1 MNNVISKIKDFIR
14 IEYQSIEELILK
26 LYIIFACFYGSYIF
40 FYDFLDKGSFY
51 TKAPVFF
58 YFLKDIVSIFTFMF
72 LTFIIF
78 KRKSKK
84 QIFSSYTTKIYISL
98 ILFAILITSCH
109 IFQKGIMVIMQHE
122 WRNILFYSYIF
133 FILKNLNMDL
143 KSLII
148 FLFKNLKIVV
158 LLSVASY
165 FFKVSVGANERLFG
179 TFLNPNNLG
188 LIMNLLFFYSFSL
201 FLKERLPFELFF
213 VFLSFLV
220 ILMTNSWQN
229 ISLMVLLGGCSFILN
244 KNKLINLL
252 FIFLF
257 ISIILNIVQYKD
269 FDFSINAKNKLNN
282 LIPKASLTLKHQKI
296 GSFYSFGVKEKSLIQ
311 LETSDKKKFTYIYL
325 NPGDYKYFIINRKL
339 NEIYWDKAS
348 IDLLIIENI
357 RKEKVFFKKN
367 IPTKFKR
374 LYLYSN
380 FNNWEPIK
388 MELKENRNGDN
399 IFTYSTEL
407 DKGRYFYFYF
417 PYEKIFKK
425 DFNLDLNKGSVPLL
439 DIVKNEDGF
448 KIETRKTNLTHRF
461 NQYIE
466 YFNFIRN
473 RKIVDFLFG
482 DFIFE
487 KYRTH
492 DSQHLNLLRNSGLIY
507 WLIISFFFIF
517 PIYNGLKNIFN
528 KTMIVSDLYKI
539 ILIYMILVY
548 FISFLTTAYLN
559 RFPLNFFFYLMLSY
573 LYLYKPEK
581 KSENGEKNE
590 DTSNKSALPS

>member
-296 GSFYSFGVKEKSLIQ
+296 G
-311 LETSDKKKFTYIYL
+311 
-325 NPGDYKYFIINRKL
+325 
-339 NEIYWDKAS
+339 
-348 IDLLIIENI
+348 
-357 RKEKVFFKKN
+357 
-367 IPTKFKR
+367 
-374 LYLYSN
+374 
-380 FNNWEPIK
+380 
-388 MELKENRNGDN
+388 
-399 IFTYSTEL
+399 
-407 DKGRYFYFYF
+407 
-417 PYEKIFKK
+417 
-425 DFNLDLNKGSVPLL
+425 
-439 DIVKNEDGF
+439 
-448 KIETRKTNLTHRF
+448 
-461 NQYIE
+461 
-466 YFNFIRN
+466 
-473 RKIVDFLFG
+473 
-482 DFIFE
+482 
-487 KYRTH
+487 
-492 DSQHLNLLRNSGLIY
+492 
-507 WLIISFFFIF
+507 
-517 PIYNGLKNIFN
+517 
-528 KTMIVSDLYKI
+528 
-539 ILIYMILVY
+539 
-548 FISFLTTAYLN
+548 
-559 RFPLNFFFYLMLSY
+559 
-573 LYLYKPEK
+573 
-581 KSENGEKNE
+581 
-590 DTSNKSALPS
+590 